1 MTERTTSPE
10 TLREAGAQ
18 ITEIAIR
25 LSVDP
30 TINLSAELWHSV
42 TQILDFEVERLEAA
56 GKAHEAGIVTALRD
70 VAEGRFSLH
79 GA

>member
-1 MTERTTSPE
+1 MTEALTERTTSLE

-30 TINLSAELWHSV
+30 TINLSTELWHSV
-42 TQILDFEVERLEAA
+42 TQTSISR
-56 GKAHEAGIVTALRD
+56 
-70 VAEGRFSLH
+70 
-79 GA
+79 